1 VSPRIRRSSLVAAGA
16 IAGALVLLVAA
27 WAIDTGLH
35 SGGAM
40 RNVALDGH
48 EVGGLSQSDLSTV
61 VEAMREANGAR
72 RVSIETP
79 AGNLDTTAKDL
90 GLDIDEQGTMR
101 AALDAGRDGAVP
113 LRPFAWF
120 GALFTHHDVPVSY
133 RVDEATLTMAMSQ
146 LAEAN
151 ETDPKEPA
159 ILVADDHIVAT
170 PGVAGQG
177 LALDHLPDDLVAA
190 AHAAGDPSAPLTLQL
205 DPEPVDPRFS
215 DGDVQQVAQQA
226 IDLSREPLAVHVAG
240 ATTTIE
246 PATLRTWMRAVPSPD
261 SSHLVLGVDAEQA
274 STDVTKAVGDVGTPA
289 TEVTWHVQP
298 DDSVTFTPGANGTK
312 CCAPD
317 TSDRVVQA
325 LQTGQRD
332 VTLDLTVAT
341 PTHDTAWAQQMN
353 IHQPI
358 ASFTT
363 PHACC
368 ESRVQN
374 IHRISDIVRGAV
386 VAPGETFSLNG
397 FVGPRTSAKGFVE
410 AGVIYNGSFTSDVG
424 GGVSQFTTTL
434 FNAAF
439 FAGLDFVEYQAH
451 TIYISRYPYGR
462 EATLSYPK
470 PDLKFTNNTPY
481 GILIW
486 PTYTGTSV
494 TVTLY
499 SSPWVTGDQTG
510 QTKSPSGRCTKVT
523 TERTRTWVIDGR
535 QEVDSVSAL
544 YQPGE
549 GVLC

>member
-1 VSPRIRRSSLVAAGA
+1 MSPRIRRSSLVAAGA
-16 IAGALVLLVAA
+16 IAGVLVLLVAA
-27 WAIDTGLH
+27 WAVDTGLH
-35 SGGAM
+35 SGGTM
-40 RNVALDGH
+40 RNVALDGQ
-48 EVGGLSQSDLSTV
+48 EVGGLSQSDLSMV
-61 VEAMREANGAR
+61 VNGMVEANEAR
-72 RVSIETP
+72 RVSIQTP

-90 GLDIDEQGTMR
+90 GLEIDDQATTE
-101 AALDAGRDGAVP
+101 AAMESGRDGAFP

-120 GALFTHHDVPVSY
+120 GALLAHHDAPVAY
-133 RVDEATLTMAMSQ
+133 RVDEAALTMAMSQ
-146 LAEAN
+146 VAGAN
-151 ETDPKEPA
+151 EVDPKEPA

-170 PGVAGQG
+170 PGVAGQS
-177 LALDHLPDDLVAA
+177 LPVADLSDDLVAA
-190 AHAAGDPSAPLTLQL
+190 AHAAGDPSAPLTVVL
-205 DPEPVDPRFS
+205 DPRPVDPQFS
-215 DGDVQQVAQQA
+215 DDEVQEVAQQA
-226 IDLSREPLAVHVAG
+226 IDLSRQPLAVHVAG

-261 SSHLVLGVDAEQA
+261 SSRLVLGIDAAQA
-274 STDVTKAVGDVGTPA
+274 STDVTKAVGDVGTPPI
-289 TEVTWHVQP
+289 EVTWHVQP
-298 DDSVTFTPGANGTK
+298 DGSVTFTPGSNGTK

-317 TSDRVVQA
+317 TSGRVVQA
-325 LQTGQRD
+325 LHTGQRD

-341 PTHDTAWAQQMN
+341 PEHDAAWAQQMN

-363 PHACC
+363 SHACC
-368 ESRVQN
+368 QPRVQN

-410 AGVIYNGSFTSDVG
+410 AGVIYNGSFTNDVG

-434 FNAAF
+434 FNTAF
-439 FAGLDFVEYQAH
+439 FAGLDFVSYQAH

-462 EATLSYPK
+462 EATLSYPE
-470 PDLKFTNNTPY
+470 PDLEFTNNTPY
-481 GILIW
+481 GILLW
-486 PTYTGTSV
+486 PTYTGTSI
-494 TVTLY
+494 TVTMY

-510 QTKSPSGRCTKVT
+510 QTESPSGRCTRVT

-549 GVLC
+549 GVRC